1 MPICSRFNPLRLI
14 QSGRWI
20 SCCLVPA
27 LFLAA
32 CGRDSGP
39 ARAAAATASAAPRGT
54 LESAVR
60 WERELTL
67 QESDETVNV
76 IVRAQL
82 DPRGGFL
89 IADEQEGFAR
99 RYDPQ
104 GRLLAQFGG
113 KGSGPGEF
121 MNLLR
126 VLRLPDG
133 TLAAFDIFNKV
144 AFFDSTGTNVV
155 RTARTPVAP
164 LHSVTLL
171 DDSLVVLGGQLAD
184 GTENDRRIH
193 VWNLKSDSLLA
204 SFFTPALPTRAHV
217 MAAGSAGW
225 VGVDQRG
232 DTLAVVSSL
241 ADTVYLMTT
250 GGRMLER
257 IPVPSKAFRQLD
269 PERPLPDAR
278 GGLVAAREWFG
289 SFSLMSDVFWVG
301 DTFVVQ
307 FQDRTGPQP
316 SWRLVG
322 MGRDGRQ
329 TFEVVDS
336 PMLLAADKPS
346 GLLYFVSPESETPN
360 VWRAARLVRR

>member
-1 MPICSRFNPLRLI
+1 MSIRDEFYPRRLLSSGAGPACSLAAALLI
-14 QSGRWI
+14 S
-20 SCCLVPA
+20 
-27 LFLAA
+27 A
-32 CGRDSGP
+32 CGRDAGQ
-39 ARAAAATASAAPRGT
+39 ARPEAATAPAASRGT
-54 LESAVR
+54 MESAVT
-60 WERELTL
+60 WEREFTL

-99 RYDPQ
+99 RYDAG
-104 GRLLAQFGG
+104 GRLLAQFAG

-126 VLRLPDG
+126 VLRLSDG

-144 AFFDSTGTNVV
+144 AFFDSAGTRVV

-171 DDSLVVLGGQLAD
+171 DDSLVVLGGGLAD
-184 GTENDRRIH
+184 GTENDLRIH

-204 SFFTPALPTRAHV
+204 SFFTPALPSRAHV

-257 IPVPSKAFRQLD
+257 IPVPSRAFRRLD
-269 PERPLPDAR
+269 PARPLPDAR

-289 SFSLMSDVFWVG
+289 SFSLMSDVFWMG
-301 DTFVVQ
+301 DTFLVQ

-336 PMLLAADKPS
+336 PMLLAADRAS
-346 GLLYFVSPESETPN
+346 GLLYFVSPGSETPN
-360 VWRAARLVRR
+360 VWRAARLVRP

>member
-1 MPICSRFNPLRLI
+1 MPIGSCSHPRRPRRR
-14 QSGRWI
+14 SSWI
-20 SCCLVPA
+20 WCCLVPV
-27 LFLAA
+27 LLSSSA
-32 CGRDSGP
+32 CGRDSGT
-39 ARAAAATASAAPRGT
+39 RAAAAPAAPEGT
-54 LESAVR
+54 LDSAVK
-60 WERELTL
+60 WEREFTL
-67 QESDETVNV
+67 EETDETVNV
-76 IVRAQL
+76 IVRAQR

-104 GRLLAQFGG
+104 GKLLVQFGG

-121 MNLLR
+121 LNLLR

-144 AFFDSTGTNVV
+144 VFFDSAGTRMV

-171 DDSLVVLGGQLAD
+171 DDSLVLLGGQVAG

-204 SFFTPALPTRAHV
+204 SFFTPVLPSRAHV

-225 VGVDQRG
+225 VGVDRRG

-257 IPVPSKAFRQLD
+257 IPVPARAFRRLD
-269 PERPLPDAR
+269 PSRPLPDTR
-278 GGLVAAREWFG
+278 GGLVAARKWFG

-301 DTFVVQ
+301 DSFVVQ
-307 FQDRTGPQP
+307 FQDRTGPAP
-316 SWRLVG
+316 SWRLVA
-322 MGRDGRQ
+322 MGRDGRRR
-329 TFEVVDS
+329 FEVVDT
-336 PMLLAADKPS
+336 PKLLTSDAS

-360 VWRAARLVRR
+360 VWRAARLVGQ